1 MGDRT
6 TESTRGIEYYA
17 EQGVTAGSLALLHHP
32 VLHSVRIRNHMAAEG
47 MGEWNA

>member
-1 MGDRT
+1 MGERT
-6 TESTRGIEYYA
+6 TKSTRGIEYYA

-47 MGEWNA
+47 IDERSA